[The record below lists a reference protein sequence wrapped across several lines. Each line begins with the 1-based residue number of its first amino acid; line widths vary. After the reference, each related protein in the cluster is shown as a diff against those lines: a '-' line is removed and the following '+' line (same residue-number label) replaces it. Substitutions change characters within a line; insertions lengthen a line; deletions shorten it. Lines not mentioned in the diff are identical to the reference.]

1 VEIVTDLLRGDGFE
15 TQVTSHRASGQIVV
29 VAFGRIV
36 AAWPA
41 DDTVARDVF
50 VASAFSLGLQGKTL
64 AKLAFTSTT
73 QVSRVRA
80 RVEEGGFAAVA
91 VVGQVGRPAALSPTE
106 QSRAKNLRQQGQSLT
121 QIARTLRGSIASVGR
136 LLKGVPAGTP
146 TSATPAMLPRLTTVA
161 TEVAAEA
168 PVAEA
173 PVAEAPAAEAPVAE
187 APAAEAPVAEAPV
200 AEAPAAE
207 APAAEAPALPS
218 VSAAPTAPEA
228 PRAGQPLAPDHRPHA
243 CRYAGTLLCSAALDA
258 LGLGDVL
265 DRATV
270 TRPET
275 ATYSARTV
283 AVALCAAWAA
293 GHPSIESMHE
303 RDPFALG
310 VMLGLERSPSVRTLH
325 RAVRQMTESLDPIQ
339 WWAGWMTELLR
350 RRPPPVPVFG
360 TDGHF
365 QRYAGEAP
373 IDKGYNTKRR
383 IAEPGLS
390 TVRVCDLSGMTYSDV
405 AVPAADGLHLHV
417 LTVARALR
425 AAYGET
431 EVPIIL
437 GFDRGGCT
445 FEALNA
451 LAAEG
456 FWYLTW
462 VPATVTLDPLAPI
475 VPAPATVGEVPWT
488 HASLTHPSRLVVER
502 DETTWLPATTNLP
515 PWVDAP
521 TALELLRGS
530 RGRIE
535 NGIKSAR
542 AFAHIDRLTDRG
554 ALADR
559 PDDRLVDNP
568 AHRRLSALGRE
579 LEADWVSL
587 NVELSSSSRSPR
599 PREEILLDRDVNEV
613 QSAAVAQQKAQTP
626 AKVERQTID
635 PEARRT
641 SLKVRNRQLLLPL
654 KNALEN
660 SRRWLL
666 TALGGALSPT
676 DHAWDQDTRLRTLTA
691 LLRAPGT
698 VSFGEDVVEV
708 VLQFPLAPTAHQ
720 RLTDALVQLDTQAL
734 RFVDGDRAVRFRLA
748 PRPTRASA
756 DSANPIE

>member
-161 TEVAAEA
+161 TEV
-168 PVAEA
+168 
-173 PVAEAPAAEAPVAE
+173 
-187 APAAEAPVAEAPV
+187 
-200 AEAPAAE
+200 
-207 APAAEAPALPS
+207 AAEAPALPS

>member
-1 VEIVTDLLRGDGFE
+1 MEIVTDLLRGDGFE
-15 TQVTSHRASGQIVV
+15 TQVTSHRAGGQIVV

-50 VASAFSLGLQGKTL
+50 VASAFPLGLQGKTL

-80 RVEEGGFAAVA
+80 RVEQGGFAAVA

-106 QSRAKNLRQQGQSLT
+106 QSRAKDLRQQGQSLT
-121 QIARTLRGSIASVGR
+121 QIARSLRGSLASVGR
-136 LLKGVPAGTP
+136 LLRGVPAGTP
-146 TSATPAMLPRLTTVA
+146 TSATPAMLPRLTTI
-161 TEVAAEA
+161 AAEPVVA
-168 PVAEA
+168 EPVVAEPVAEE
-173 PVAEAPAAEAPVAE
+173 PVAEEPVAEESAAEEPAAEE
-187 APAAEAPVAEAPV
+187 
-200 AEAPAAE
+200 
-207 APAAEAPALPS
+207 PALPS
-218 VSAAPTAPEA
+218 VSAAPSAPEA

-243 CRYAGTLLCSAALDA
+243 CRYAGTLLCVAALDA
-258 LGLGDVL
+258 LGLSDVL
-265 DRATV
+265 DRATAE
-270 TRPET
+270 RPE
-275 ATYSARTV
+275 AAIYPARTV

-310 VMLGLERSPSVRTLH
+310 VVLGLERSPSVRTLH
-325 RAVRQMTESLDPIQ
+325 RAVRQMTAALDPIQ

-365 QRYAGEAP
+365 QRYAGDAP

-383 IAEPGLS
+383 IAEPGLA
-390 TVRVCDLSGMTYSDV
+390 TVRVCDLSGMTYGDV
-405 AVPAADGLHLHV
+405 AVPAADALHLHV

-425 AAYGET
+425 AAYGEI

-437 GFDRGGCT
+437 GFDRGGFT

-462 VPATVTLDPLAPI
+462 VPATVALAPLAPL
-475 VPAPATVGEVPWT
+475 VPAPATVGELPWT
-488 HASLTHPSRLVVER
+488 HPSLTHPSRLLVER

-515 PWVDAP
+515 PWVDTS

-559 PDDRLVDNP
+559 PDDRPVDNP
-568 AHRRLSALGRE
+568 AHRRLSALERE

-587 NVELSSSSRSPR
+587 NVELSSSPRSPR
-599 PREEILLDRDVNEV
+599 PREEILLDRDINEV
-613 QSAAVAQQKAQTP
+613 QSVVVAKQKAQTP

-654 KNALEN
+654 KNAMEN

-666 TALGGALSPT
+666 TALGSALSPT

-698 VSFGEDVVEV
+698 VSFSEDAVEV
-708 VLQFPLAPTAHQ
+708 VLHFPLAPTAHQ
-720 RLTDALVQLDTQAL
+720 RLTDALAQLDKQAL
-734 RFVDGDRAVRFRLA
+734 RFVDGERAVRFRLA

-756 DSANPIE
+756 DGANPIE

>member
-1 VEIVTDLLRGDGFE
+1 MTD
-15 TQVTSHRASGQIVV
+15 
-29 VAFGRIV
+29 
-36 AAWPA
+36 
-41 DDTVARDVF
+41 DVPT
-50 VASAFSLGLQGKTL
+50 A
-64 AKLAFTSTT
+64 
-73 QVSRVRA
+73 
-80 RVEEGGFAAVA
+80 
-91 VVGQVGRPAALSPTE
+91 GRPNALSPKE
-106 QSRAKNLRQQGQSLT
+106 QARARTLRKQGQSLP
-121 QIARTLRGSIASVGR
+121 QIAQTLRASLASIGR

-146 TSATPAMLPRLTTVA
+146 TSTIPATLPLVTPAVEEPIV
-161 TEVAAEA
+161 EEPIV
-168 PVAEA
+168 
-173 PVAEAPAAEAPVAE
+173 
-187 APAAEAPVAEAPV
+187 
-200 AEAPAAE
+200 
-207 APAAEAPALPS
+207 PS
-218 VSAAPTAPEA
+218 VSAAPPASEA

-243 CRYAGTLLCSAALDA
+243 CRYAGTLQCIAALDA

-265 DRATV
+265 DRATA
-270 TRPET
+270 TRPE
-275 ATYSARTV
+275 SAIYPTRTI
-283 AVALCAAWAA
+283 AAALCAAWAA

-310 VMLGLERSPSVRTLH
+310 VVLGLERSPSVRTLH
-325 RAVRQMTESLDPIQ
+325 RAVRQMTEALDPVQ

-383 IAEPGLS
+383 LAEPGLA
-390 TVRVCDLSGMTYSDV
+390 TVRVCDLSGMTYGDV
-405 AVPAADGLHLHV
+405 AVPAGDALNLHV
-417 LTVARALR
+417 LTVAQALR
-425 AAYGET
+425 AASDGS
-431 EVPIIL
+431 EVPIVL
-437 GFDRGGCT
+437 GFDRGGFS

-488 HASLTHPSRLVVER
+488 HPSLTHPSRLVVER

-515 PWVDAP
+515 PWVDAA
-521 TALELLRGS
+521 TVLALLRGS

-535 NGIKSAR
+535 NGIKAAR
-542 AFAHIDRLTDRG
+542 SFAHIDRLTDRG

-568 AHRRLSALGRE
+568 AHRRLTALEHE

-587 NVELSSSSRSPR
+587 TVALSSPRLPR
-599 PREEILLDRDVNEV
+599 PRAEILLDRDVNAV
-613 QSAAVAQQKAQTP
+613 QSVEVALQKKETP
-626 AKVERQTID
+626 AKVERQRID

-666 TALGGALSPT
+666 SALGSALSPT

-698 VSFGEDVVEV
+698 VSFGEEVVEV
-708 VLQFPLAPTAHQ
+708 VLHFPLAPTAHL
-720 RLTDALVQLDTQAL
+720 RLTTALAQLDTQDL
-734 RFVDGDRAVRFRLA
+734 RFVDGVRGVRFRLA
-748 PRPTRASA
+748 PRPTRAADGA
-756 DSANPIE
+756 DSNE